1 MEEQTYL
8 DLVSRIVFEV
18 CRYQIKN
25 ADLKTPLAEIEI
37 DSVELM
43 EVFGVLEEEL
53 GIRLNDDEISDVTTF
68 EDLLVLLQTVCVP
81 QKD

>member
-1 MEEQTYL
+1 
-8 DLVSRIVFEV
+8 
-18 CRYQIKN
+18 
-25 ADLKTPLAEIEI
+25 
-37 DSVELM
+37 M